1 MSRTVD
7 ERVVSMQFDNK
18 QFEQNVQTSI
28 STMDKLKESLK
39 FTGATKGL
47 ENIDDASK
55 KINMSPLGSAVE
67 QIGVKFNALQVMAV
81 TALSNITN
89 SAVNAGKRLV
99 SAFTIDPIKTGLQE
113 YETQINAVQTI
124 LANTESKGT
133 TLDQVNTALDEL
145 NTYADKTIYNFTEMT
160 RNIGTFTAAGVDLD
174 TSVNA
179 IQGIANLAAVSGSTS
194 QQASTAM
201 YQLSQALASGTVKLM
216 DWNSV
221 VNAGM
226 GGQVFQDALKETA
239 RVHGINIDQMIKDE
253 GSFRET
259 LQNGWLSSDILTETL
274 SHFTMAAEEGTEQ
287 WNEYKKSLMDSGY
300 TEEQALSILKLS
312 NTATNAATKVKTFT
326 QLMDTL
332 KESAQSGWTQ
342 TWEILIGDF
351 EEAKALWTSVSDVIG
366 GIIGRS
372 AEARNTMLQG
382 WKDLGGRQM
391 VIDSISN
398 AFTGLMNIL
407 KPIGEAFREVFPRT
421 TSQQLLTAT
430 ERVKGLTEKFKAFT
444 ENSKNIEKIKSAF
457 KGLFSIISIVV
468 TVIKEIVSGVLTLAS
483 NLGGLLK
490 GVLNIT
496 GSFGDWA
503 SGVRDAVNETGFFS
517 MVIGGLVSGIQKV
530 IDVLKVVIGFL
541 KEKIAAPGW
550 QGLMTLLKGI
560 WNVISWIGEKIVS
573 VGKAIGGALADVFTG
588 MDPSKLMGALNGG
601 LFALILVEIKKVISG
616 LKGAGKGAK
625 SIFEN
630 ISGVFENIGEMFG
643 GLKDTLSSFQK
654 DIQAKTLLKI
664 AGAVAILTA
673 SIVVLSMIDP
683 EKLTNALMTIT
694 VLFGELMGSMAIFN
708 RIAGGSKETVKSS
721 IAMIAISVAVLILA
735 SALKKISNIDTGGMI
750 TGVIGVLV
758 LAEIAVAAAKVMSS
772 EDGKVMKG
780 ATSLVIFALAIKVLA
795 SAVEDMS
802 TLSWGEMI
810 KGLIGVGVLVEA
822 VSLFLSNTNLGGK
835 GLSTGVGIVLLAA
848 SMKILA
854 SAVKDFSG
862 MSWEELGRGL
872 LGLAAALLA
881 VTAAVNFMPK
891 NMVGIG
897 IGLIAVSTALLI
909 MASALTKMGSMSWEQ
924 LGIGLIALGAS
935 LALLAIGLQA
945 MNGTLAGSA
954 ALIVASVALTMLASS
969 LVKMGGM
976 SWEQLGIGLIALGGS
991 LALLAIGLYA
1001 MSGTLAGS
1009 AALIVAAAA
1018 IAILTPSLLLLGSMS
1033 WSSLGIGLLAI
1044 AGAFTILGV
1053 AGMVLGPLVPVIL
1066 GLSAAMALLGIGVLA
1081 LGVGLTLAATGLTAL
1096 AAAFSASGIIIVEGI
1111 TAILTGIIGL
1121 IPALA
1126 VAIGQGIIAICT
1138 VIAGAAGSICEAIAA
1153 IIVAVA
1159 NALIVAT
1166 PPLVEA
1172 IFVVLDTI
1180 LQKLVEYTPKIIE
1193 AAVKLVVALL
1203 DGLATGLPKI
1213 VESAVTLIEKFLLAL
1228 GKQLP
1233 RIVDAGF
1240 KMIISFLD
1248 GITKA
1253 INDNTPVL
1261 VAKVRE
1267 LFKALLNAAV
1277 LILTGGVVDLKKM
1290 GSKLMDSGVI
1300 KGIRDKFSDGKK
1312 AVSDFLGKAKDKITE
1327 KIKDFTSA
1335 GKDIINGFIKGIRD
1349 KINAVGDAAS
1359 EIGKKALNSVK
1370 SFLGIKSPS
1379 REFAEIGRYSD
1390 EGMIAGLK
1398 AYSGK
1403 VAATAGKVGGSAL
1416 DSMKKSIS
1424 GMANLFGVDLDS
1436 QPTIRPVLDLSAVT
1450 AGANSINGMFDMT
1463 PSIGV
1468 MSTVGAINSAMNGR
1482 QNGGNSDIISAIKD
1496 LGSKL
1501 GNTRGDT
1508 YQINGVTYDDG
1519 SNIIDAIEAI
1529 VREARIERRK

>member
-18 QFEQNVQTSI
+18 QFENNVQTSL
-28 STMDKLKESLK
+28 STLDKLKERLK

-55 KINMSPLGSAVE
+55 KVNMSPLGGAVE
-67 QIGVKFNALQVMAV
+67 QIGVKFNAMQVMAT
-81 TALSNITN
+81 TALANITN
-89 SAVNAGKRLV
+89 SAVNAGKRIV

-133 TLDQVNTALDEL
+133 TLDQVNSALDEL

-201 YQLSQALASGTVKLM
+201 YQLSQALSSGTVKLM

-239 RVHGINIDQMIKDE
+239 RNAGIDIDSMIEKY

-259 LQNGWLSSDILTETL
+259 LQTGWLSADVLTETL
-274 SHFTMAAEEGTEQ
+274 SHFTMAAEEGSDQ
-287 WNEYKKSLMDSGY
+287 WNEFKKSLMDDGY
-300 TEEQALSILKLS
+300 TEEQALAILKLS

-351 EEAKALWTSVSDVIG
+351 EEAKSLWTSVSDTIG
-366 GIIGRS
+366 EIINKS
-372 AEARNTMLQG
+372 AEARNSMLKG

-407 KPIGEAFREVFPRT
+407 RPIGEAFREVFPPT

-430 ERVKGLTEKFKAFT
+430 ERVKSLTERFKAFT
-444 ENSKNIEKIKSAF
+444 ENSENIEKIKSAF

-468 TVIKEIVSGVLTLAS
+468 TVIKEVIAGVLTLAS
-483 NLGGLLK
+483 NLGDLLK

-503 SGVRDAVNETGFFS
+503 SGVRDAINETGFFS
-517 MVIGGLVSGIQKV
+517 IVIGGLVTGIQKV

-541 KEKIAAPGW
+541 AKKIAAPGF
-550 QGLMTLLKGI
+550 QGLLSLMKGI
-560 WNVISWIGEKIVS
+560 WNVISWIGEKIVA
-573 VGKAIGGALADVFTG
+573 VGKAIGGALADAFKG
-588 MDPSKLMGALNGG
+588 GQIDNMIDIFNSGIIAAILLKLKS
-601 LFALILVEIKKVISG
+601 FVSG
-616 LKGAGKGAK
+616 LKDFSG
-625 SIFEN
+625 SFSDIFEG
-630 ISGVFENIGEMFG
+630 ITGCLEGMQSK
-643 GLKDTLSSFQK
+643 L
-654 DIQAKTLLKI
+654 QAEALVKI
-664 AGAVAILTA
+664 ATAVAILAA
-673 SIVVLSMIDP
+673 SLLVLSMINPDRM
-683 EKLTNALMTIT
+683 NGAIVGIT
-694 VLFGELMGSMAIFN
+694 MLFTELLASMAVFN
-708 RIAGGSKETVKSS
+708 KIGGTSKGAIKSS
-721 IAMIAISVAVLILA
+721 IAMIAMSTSVLILA
-735 SALKKISNIDTGGMI
+735 GALKKISDIDTEGMVTGIVGIAALMAII
-750 TGVIGVLV
+750 T
-758 LAEIAVAAAKVMSS
+758 ATAKAMSS
-772 EDGKVMKG
+772 ESGTKMMKG
-780 ATSLVIFALAIKVLA
+780 VSGLIMVAFAVKILA
-795 SAVEDMS
+795 SAVQDMS
-802 TLSWGEMI
+802 TMGWEEMA
-810 KGLIGVGVLVEA
+810 KGLAGVGVMMAA
-822 VSLFLSNTNLGGK
+822 VSLFLNNTKLGGK
-835 GLSTGVGIVLLAA
+835 AMSTGIGIVLLAA

-881 VTAAVNFMPK
+881 VTLAVNFMPK

-897 IGLIAVSTALLI
+897 VGLIAVSTALLI

-924 LGIGLIALGAS
+924 LGIGLVALGGS
-935 LALLAIGLQA
+935 LALLALGLHA

-991 LALLAIGLYA
+991 LAILAIGLHA

-1044 AGAFTILGV
+1044 AGAFTILGI
-1053 AGMVLGPLVPVIL
+1053 AGAVLGPLVPVIL
-1066 GLSAAMALLGIGVLA
+1066 GLSGAMALLGIGVLA
-1081 LGVGLTLAATGLTAL
+1081 LGAGLILGATGLTTL

-1111 TAILTGIIGL
+1111 TAILVGIINL
-1121 IPALA
+1121 IPALC
-1126 VAIGQGIIAICT
+1126 VAIGQGIIAICN
-1138 VIAGAAGSICEAIAA
+1138 VIAGAAGSICSAIAA

-1159 NALIVAT
+1159 NALIIAA

-1172 IFVVLDTI
+1172 IFVVLNTI
-1180 LQKLVEYTPKIIE
+1180 LQKLVEYTPIIVE
-1193 AAVKLVVALL
+1193 AAVNLVLALL
-1203 DGLATGLPKI
+1203 DGIAEGLPKI
-1213 VESAVTLIEKFLLAL
+1213 VESAVNIIENFLLAL
-1228 GKQLP
+1228 GEQLP

-1248 GITKA
+1248 GITTA
-1253 INDNTPVL
+1253 INDNAPL
-1261 VAKVRE
+1261 LAEKIRE

-1277 LILTGGVVDLKKM
+1277 LVLTGGVVDLKSM
-1290 GSKLMDSGVI
+1290 GSKIMESGVI
-1300 KGIRDKFSDGKK
+1300 QGIKDKFSAIKK
-1312 AVSDFLGKAKDKITE
+1312 AVSEFIEKAKDKIKE
-1327 KIKDFTSA
+1327 KIEDFKSA
-1335 GKDIINGFIKGIRD
+1335 GKDVIDGFIKGIKD
-1349 KINAVGDAAS
+1349 KIAAVGDAAS
-1359 EIGKKALNSVK
+1359 EIGKKALNSIK
-1370 SFLGIKSPS
+1370 GFLGIESPS
-1379 REFAEIGRYSD
+1379 KEFATIGRYSD
-1390 EGMIAGLK
+1390 EGLIVGLK

-1403 VAATAGKVGGSAL
+1403 VAAAAGKVGGSAL

-1424 GMANLFGVDLDS
+1424 GMANLFGSDLDS

-1450 AGANSINGMFDMT
+1450 AGAKSINGMFDMT

-1501 GNTRGDT
+1501 GNARGDT
-1508 YQINGVTYDDG
+1508 YQINGVTDDDG

>member
-18 QFEQNVQTSI
+18 QFENNVQTSI
-28 STMDKLKESLK
+28 NTMDKLKERLK

-55 KINMSPLGSAVE
+55 KVNMSPLGGAVE
-67 QIGVKFNALQVMAV
+67 QIGVKFNAMQVMAV

-89 SAVNAGKRLV
+89 SAVNAGKRIV

-133 TLDQVNTALDEL
+133 TLDQVNSALDEL

-201 YQLSQALASGTVKLM
+201 YQLSQALSSGTVKLM

-239 RVHGINIDQMIKDE
+239 RNSGINIDAMIEKY

-259 LQNGWLSSDILTETL
+259 LQTGWLSADVLTETL
-274 SHFTMAAEEGTEQ
+274 SHFTMAAEEGSDQ
-287 WNEYKKSLMDSGY
+287 WNEFKKSLMDDGY
-300 TEEQALSILKLS
+300 TEEQALAILKLS

-351 EEAKALWTSVSDVIG
+351 EEAKSLWTSVSDVIG
-366 GIIGRS
+366 GMINKL
-372 AEARNTMLQG
+372 AEARNSMLQG

-407 KPIGEAFREVFPRT
+407 RPIGEAFREVFPPT

-430 ERVKGLTEKFKAFT
+430 ERVKSLTERFKAFT

-468 TVIKEIVSGVLTLAS
+468 TVIKEVVAGVLTLAS
-483 NLGGLLK
+483 NLGDLLK

-496 GSFGDWA
+496 GSFGDLV
-503 SGVRDAVNETGFFS
+503 SGVRDAVNETGFFNI
-517 MVIGGLVSGIQKV
+517 VIGGLVTGIQKV
-530 IDVLKVVIGFL
+530 IDVLKVAIGFL
-541 KEKIAAPGW
+541 AKKISAPGF
-550 QGLMTLLKGI
+550 QGFLNLMHGI
-560 WNVISWIGEKIVS
+560 WNVISWIGEKIVA
-573 VGKAIGGALADVFTG
+573 VGKAIGGALADAF
-588 MDPSKLMGALNGG
+588 KGG
-601 LFALILVEIKKVISG
+601 QIDNIINIFNSGIITAILLKIKSFSFSDIFKD
-616 LKGAGKGAK
+616 LKACFK
-625 SIFEN
+625 
-630 ISGVFENIGEMFG
+630 
-643 GLKDTLSSFQK
+643 GLKDASGSFTDIFEGITGCLEGMQK
-654 DIQAKTLLKI
+654 KLQAEALVKI
-664 AGAVAILTA
+664 ATAIAILTA
-673 SIVVLSMIDP
+673 SLLVLAMINPDRLD
-683 EKLTNALMTIT
+683 EALGGVAI
-694 VLFGELMGSMAIFN
+694 LFTELLASMAVFN
-708 RIAGGSKETVKSS
+708 KIGGASKGAVKSS
-721 IAMIAISVAVLILA
+721 FTMIAMATSVLILA
-735 SALKKISNIDTGGMI
+735 SALKKISDIDAQGI
-750 TGVIGVLV
+750 LAGVIG
-758 LAEIAVAAAKVMSS
+758 IAALMAIVTATAKVMSS
-772 EDGKVMKG
+772 ESGKMMKG
-780 ATSLVIFALAIKVLA
+780 VSGLVMVAFAVKILA
-795 SAVEDMS
+795 SAVQDMS
-802 TLSWGEMI
+802 TMGWGEMA
-810 KGLIGVGVLVEA
+810 KGLVGVGAMMAA
-822 VSLFLSNTNLGGK
+822 VSLFLNNTKLSGK
-835 GLSTGVGIVLLAA
+835 AMSTGIGIVLLAA

-881 VTAAVNFMPK
+881 VTLAVNFMPK

-897 IGLIAVSTALLI
+897 VGLIAVSTALLI

-924 LGIGLIALGAS
+924 LGIGLVALGGS
-935 LALLAIGLQA
+935 LALLALGLHA

-991 LALLAIGLYA
+991 LAILAIGLHA
-1001 MSGTLAGS
+1001 MNGTLAGS

-1033 WSSLGIGLLAI
+1033 LSSVGMGLLAI
-1044 AGAFTILGV
+1044 AGAFTILGI
-1053 AGMVLGPLVPVIL
+1053 AGAVLGPLVPVIL
-1066 GLSAAMALLGIGVLA
+1066 GLSGAMALLGIGVLA
-1081 LGVGLTLAATGLTAL
+1081 LGAGLILGATGLTAL
-1096 AAAFSASGIIIVEGI
+1096 AAALSASGIIIGEGI
-1111 TAILTGIIGL
+1111 TAIMTGVISR
-1121 IPALA
+1121 IPAIV
-1126 VAIGQGIIAICT
+1126 VAIGQGIIGICNI
-1138 VIAGAAGSICEAIAA
+1138 IAASAESICAAIAA
-1153 IIVAVA
+1153 IVVAVA
-1159 NALIVAT
+1159 NALIVAA

-1172 IFVVLDTI
+1172 IFTVINTL
-1180 LQKLVEYTPKIIE
+1180 LQKLVECTPSLIE
-1193 AAVKLVVALL
+1193 AGVNIILGLL
-1203 DGLATGLPKI
+1203 DGIATAIPRI
-1213 VESAVTLIEKFLLAL
+1213 VESVVNIIENFLIAL
-1228 GKQLP
+1228 GEQLP
-1233 RIVDAGF
+1233 RVVDAGF

-1253 INDNTPVL
+1253 IDDNAPLL
-1261 VAKVRE
+1261 VEKVR
-1267 LFKALLNAAV
+1267 ALIGALINAAV
-1277 LILTGGVVDLKKM
+1277 LVLTGGIVNLKEM
-1290 GSKLMDSGVI
+1290 GGKLMENGVI
-1300 KGIRDKFSDGKK
+1300 QGIKDKFSDIKK
-1312 AVSDFLGKAKDKITE
+1312 AVSEFLGKAKEKITE
-1327 KIKDFTSA
+1327 KIKDFKSA
-1335 GKDIINGFIKGIRD
+1335 GKDVIDGFINGIKD
-1349 KINAVGDAAS
+1349 KIAAVGDAAS
-1359 EIGKKALNSVK
+1359 EIGKKALNSIK
-1370 SFLGIKSPS
+1370 GFLGIESPS
-1379 REFAEIGRYSD
+1379 KEFATIGRYSD
-1390 EGMIAGLK
+1390 EGLIVGLK

-1403 VAATAGKVGGSAL
+1403 VAAAAGKVGGSAL

-1424 GMANLFGVDLDS
+1424 GMANLFGSDLDS

-1450 AGANSINGMFDMT
+1450 AGAKSINGMFDMT

-1501 GNTRGDT
+1501 GNARGDT

>member
-28 STMDKLKESLK
+28 NTMDKLKESLK

-55 KINMSPLGSAVE
+55 KINMSPLGTAVE

-201 YQLSQALASGTVKLM
+201 YQLSQALSSGTVKLM

-239 RVHGINIDQMIKDE
+239 RNAGINIDGMIEKY

-259 LQNGWLSSDILTETL
+259 LQTGWLSADVLTETL
-274 SHFTMAAEEGTEQ
+274 SHFTMAAEEGSEQ
-287 WNEYKKSLMDSGY
+287 WNEFKKSLMDDGY
-300 TEEQALSILKLS
+300 TEEQALAILKLS

-351 EEAKALWTSVSDVIG
+351 EEAKALWTNVSDVIG

-372 AEARNTMLQG
+372 AEARNSLLQG

-407 KPIGEAFREVFPRT
+407 KPIGEAFREVFPAT

-430 ERVKGLTEKFKAFT
+430 ERIKGLTEKFKAFT

-457 KGLFSIISIVV
+457 KGLFSIISIVI
-468 TVIKEIVSGVLTLAS
+468 TIAKELVSGILTLAS
-483 NLGGLLK
+483 NLGDLLK

-496 GSFGDWA
+496 GSFGDWV

-517 MVIGGLVSGIQKV
+517 TVIGGLVTAIQKV
-530 IDVLKVVIGFL
+530 IDVLKVVTGFL
-541 KEKIAAPGW
+541 KEKIVAPGF
-550 QGLMTLLKGI
+550 QGFLTLMQGI
-560 WNVISWIGEKIVS
+560 WKVMSWIGEKIVAI
-573 VGKAIGGALADVFTG
+573 GRAIGGALADAFTG
-588 MDPSKLMGALNGG
+588 GHIDN
-601 LFALILVEIKKVISG
+601 IID
-616 LKGAGKGAK
+616 
-625 SIFEN
+625 IFS
-630 ISGVFENIGEMFG
+630 SGVFAAILLKLKSIVG
-643 GLKDTLSSFQK
+643 GLKDFSESAGDFLENIKGIFEGVTGCLEGMQKKLQAEALSKIATAIAILAASLLVLSLINPDRMDDAIMGITMLFTELLASMAVFNKIGGVK
-654 DIQAKTLLKI
+654 DGVIKTISMMIAMSISVLMLAGALKI
-664 AGAVAILTA
+664 
-673 SIVVLSMIDP
+673 
-683 EKLTNALMTIT
+683 
-694 VLFGELMGSMAIFN
+694 
-708 RIAGGSKETVKSS
+708 
-721 IAMIAISVAVLILA
+721 IST
-735 SALKKISNIDTGGMI
+735 IDTQGMI
-750 TGVIGVLV
+750 TGVLG
-758 LAEIAVAAAKVMSS
+758 IAAVMAILVAAIKSLQSS
-772 EDGKVMKG
+772 DPKSAVKG
-780 ATSLVIFALAIKVLA
+780 AGQMFVMAMSLTMLAGALKIL
-795 SAVEDMS
+795 S
-802 TLSWGEMI
+802 TMTWQEM
-810 KGLIGVGVLVEA
+810 LIGITAMVVTLGALVGAVKILEKGEIKAAGAGQMFVMAMSLTMLAGALKILATMSWQEMAIGLTAMIVTLGALVGAVKILEQGDFKASGAGQMLVMA
-822 VSLFLSNTNLGGK
+822 VSLT
-835 GLSTGVGIVLLAA
+835 ILAGA
-848 SMKILA
+848 LKILA
-854 SAVKDFSG
+854 G
-862 MSWEELGRGL
+862 
-872 LGLAAALLA
+872 
-881 VTAAVNFMPK
+881 
-891 NMVGIG
+891 
-897 IGLIAVSTALLI
+897 
-909 MASALTKMGSMSWEQ
+909 MSWEQ
-924 LGIGLIALGAS
+924 LAIGLAALGSS
-935 LALLAIGLQA
+935 LALLAFGLHA
-945 MNGTLAGSA
+945 MNGTLAGSG
-954 ALIVASVALTMLASS
+954 ALMVASVALLMLASS

-976 SWEQLGIGLIALGGS
+976 SWDQLGVSLVALGGS
-991 LALLAIGLYA
+991 LAILALGLCA
-1001 MSGTLAGS
+1001 MTGTLAGS
-1009 AALIVAAAA
+1009 GALIVAAAA

-1053 AGMVLGPLVPVIL
+1053 AGALLGPLVPVIL
-1066 GLSAAMALLGIGVLA
+1066 GLSGAMALLGIGVLA
-1081 LGVGLTLAATGLTAL
+1081 LGAGLIMAATGLTAL
-1096 AAAFSASGIIIVEGI
+1096 AAAFSASGTIIVSGI

-1126 VAIGQGIIAICT
+1126 VAIGQGIIAICN
-1138 VIAGAAGSICEAIAA
+1138 VIAGAAGSICAAIAA
-1153 IIVAVA
+1153 IIVAVS
-1159 NALIVAT
+1159 NALIIAT
-1166 PPLVEA
+1166 PPLVQA
-1172 IFVVLDTI
+1172 IFVVLDTV
-1180 LQKLVEYTPKIIE
+1180 LQKLVEYTPKIVE
-1193 AAVKLVVALL
+1193 AAVNLVLALL

-1213 VESAVTLIEKFLLAL
+1213 VESAVTLIEKFLLSL
-1228 GKQLP
+1228 GEQLP

-1240 KMIISFLD
+1240 KMIISFIE

-1253 INDNTPVL
+1253 IADNGPVL
-1261 VAKVRE
+1261 AEKIRE
-1267 LFKALLNAAV
+1267 LFKTILKTATT
-1277 LILTGGVVDLKKM
+1277 ILTDGIKDFKSAGKE
-1290 GSKLMDSGVI
+1290 VI
-1300 KGIRDKFSDGKK
+1300 RGFINGI
-1312 AVSDFLGKAKDKITE
+1312 KDKI
-1327 KIKDFTSA
+1327 S
-1335 GKDIINGFIKGIRD
+1335 
-1349 KINAVGDAAS
+1349 AVGDAAS
-1359 EIGKKALNSVK
+1359 EIGKKALNSIK
-1370 SFLGIKSPS
+1370 SFLGINSPS
-1379 REFAEIGRYSD
+1379 KEFAEIGRYSD
-1390 EGMIAGLK
+1390 EGLIAGLK

-1403 VAATAGKVGGSAL
+1403 VAATAGNVGGSAL

-1424 GMANLFGVDLDS
+1424 GMANLFGSDLDG
-1436 QPTIRPVLDLSAVT
+1436 QPTIRPVLDLSAVA
-1450 AGANSINGMFDMT
+1450 AGANSINGMLDMT

-1468 MSTVGAINSAMNGR
+1468 MSTIGAINSAMNGR
-1482 QNGGNSDIISAIKD
+1482 QNGGNSDVITAIND

-1501 GNTRGDT
+1501 GNARGDT

-1519 SNIIDAIEAI
+1519 SNIVGAIEAI

>member
-1096 AAAFSASGIIIVEGI
+1096 AAAFSASGIIIVEGV
-1111 TAILTGIIGL
+1111 TAILAGIIGL

-1138 VIAGAAGSICEAIAA
+1138 VIAGASASISEAIAA
-1153 IIVAVA
+1153 VIVAVA

-1180 LQKLVEYTPKIIE
+1180 LQKLVEYTPKIID

-1213 VESAVTLIEKFLLAL
+1213 VDSAVTLIEKFLLAL

-1261 VAKVRE
+1261 VEKVRE

-1312 AVSDFLGKAKDKITE
+1312 AVSDFLGKAKEKITE

-1379 REFAEIGRYSD
+1379 REFAEVGRYSD

-1424 GMANLFGVDLDS
+1424 GMANLFGADLDS

>member
-28 STMDKLKESLK
+28 NTMDKLKQSLK

-55 KINMSPLGSAVE
+55 KINMSPLGTAVE

-89 SAVNAGKRLV
+89 SAVNAGKRIV

-145 NTYADKTIYNFTEMT
+145 NAYADKTIYNFTQMT

-179 IQGIANLAAVSGSTS
+179 IQGIANLAAVSGSNS

-201 YQLSQALASGTVKLM
+201 YQLSQALSSGTVKLM

-239 RVHGINIDQMIKDE
+239 RNAGIDIDSLIKKY

-259 LQNGWLSSDILTETL
+259 LQTGWLSADVLTETL
-274 SHFTMAAEEGTEQ
+274 SHFTMAAEEGSEQ
-287 WNEYKKSLMDSGY
+287 WNEFKKSLMDDGY
-300 TEEQALSILKLS
+300 TEEQALAILKLS

-351 EEAKALWTSVSDVIG
+351 EEAKALWTNVSDVIG
-366 GIIGRS
+366 GFINKT

-407 KPIGEAFREVFPRT
+407 RPIGEAFREVFPPT

-430 ERVKGLTEKFKAFT
+430 ERIKALTEKFKAFT

-457 KGLFSIISIVV
+457 KGFFSIISIVF
-468 TVIKEIVSGVLTLAS
+468 TVVKEVAAGILTLAS
-483 NLGGLLK
+483 NLGDLLK
-490 GVLNIT
+490 GILNIT

-503 SGVRDAVNETGFFS
+503 SSVRDAVNETGFFS

-530 IDVLKVVIGFL
+530 IDVLKVVVGFL
-541 KEKIAAPGW
+541 KEKIVAPGF
-550 QGLMTLLKGI
+550 QGFLTLMQGI
-560 WNVISWIGEKIVS
+560 WKVISWIGERIVS
-573 VGKAIGGALADVFTG
+573 IGKAIGGALADVFKG
-588 MDPSKLMGALNGG
+588 ADLNNLMGVLNGG
-601 LFALILVEIKKVISG
+601 IFALILVEIKKVISG
-616 LKGAGKGAK
+616 LKGAGDGAK

-630 ISGVFENIGEMFG
+630 IGGIFKNIKDVFG
-643 GLKDTLSSFQK
+643 GLKDTLASFQK

-673 SIVVLSMIDP
+673 SLVVLSMIDP
-683 EKLTNALMTIT
+683 ERLTDSLMTIT

-708 RIAGGSKETVKSS
+708 RIAGGSGETVKSS
-721 IAMIAISVAVLILA
+721 IAMIAVSAAVLILA
-735 SALKKISNIDTGGMI
+735 SALKKISDIDTQGMI
-750 TGVIGVLV
+750 TGVIG
-758 LAEIAVAAAKVMSS
+758 IAALTAIVVAAAKAMSS
-772 EDGKVMKG
+772 DSGKVMKG

-795 SAVEDMS
+795 SAVKDMS
-802 TLSWGEMI
+802 ALSWGEMT
-810 KGLIGVGVLVEA
+810 KGLVGVGILMAA
-822 VSLFLSNTNLGGK
+822 VSLFLNNTKLDGK
-835 GLSTGVGIVLLAA
+835 GMSTGIGIVLLAA

-854 SAVKDFSG
+854 SAVKDFAS
-862 MSWEELGRGL
+862 MTWEELVRGL
-872 LGLAAALLA
+872 VGLADALLA
-881 VTAAVNFMPK
+881 ITVAVKFMPK

-897 IGLIAVSTALLI
+897 AGLIAVSTALLI
-909 MASALTKMGSMSWEQ
+909 MASALTKMGSMSWEE
-924 LGIGLIALGAS
+924 LGRGLVVLGGS
-935 LALLAIGLQA
+935 LALLALGLHA

-954 ALIVASVALTMLASS
+954 ALMVASVALLMLASS

-976 SWEQLGIGLIALGGS
+976 SWEQLGIGLVALGGS
-991 LALLAIGLYA
+991 LAILAIGLHA

-1044 AGAFTILGV
+1044 AGAFTILGI
-1053 AGMVLGPLVPVIL
+1053 AGAVLGPLVPVIL
-1066 GLSAAMALLGIGVLA
+1066 GLSGAMALLGIGVLA

-1126 VAIGQGIIAICT
+1126 VAIGQGIIAICNI
-1138 VIAGAAGSICEAIAA
+1138 IAASAGSICAAIAA
-1153 IIVAVA
+1153 IIVAVS
-1159 NALIVAT
+1159 NALIIAT
-1166 PPLVEA
+1166 PPLVNA
-1172 IFVVLDTI
+1172 IFVVLDTV
-1180 LQKLVEYTPKIIE
+1180 LQKLVEYTPKIID

-1213 VESAVTLIEKFLLAL
+1213 VDSAVTLIEKFLLSL
-1228 GKQLP
+1228 GEQLP

-1240 KMIISFLD
+1240 KMIISFIE

-1253 INDNTPVL
+1253 IADNGPVL
-1261 VAKVRE
+1261 AEKIRE
-1267 LFKALLNAAV
+1267 LFKTILKTAV
-1277 LILTGGVVDLKKM
+1277 TVLTDGIKDFKSAGKEVI
-1290 GSKLMDSGVI
+1290 SGFVQ
-1300 KGIRDKFSDGKK
+1300 GI
-1312 AVSDFLGKAKDKITE
+1312 KDKI
-1327 KIKDFTSA
+1327 S
-1335 GKDIINGFIKGIRD
+1335 
-1349 KINAVGDAAS
+1349 AVGDAAS
-1359 EIGKKALNSVK
+1359 EIGKKALNSIK
-1370 SFLGIKSPS
+1370 GFLGIESPS
-1379 REFAEIGRYSD
+1379 KEFKLVGRYSD
-1390 EGMIAGLK
+1390 EGLIAGLK
-1398 AYSGK
+1398 TYSGK
-1403 VAATAGKVGGSAL
+1403 VAAAAGNVGGSAL

-1424 GMANLFGVDLDS
+1424 GMVNLFGSDLDS

-1463 PSIGV
+1463 PSVGV
-1468 MSTVGAINSAMNGR
+1468 MSTIGAINSSMNSR
-1482 QNGGNSDIISAIKD
+1482 QNGGNSDIITAIKD

-1501 GNTRGDT
+1501 GNARGDT
-1508 YQINGVTYDDG
+1508 YQINGITYDDG